1 MDYHDRS
8 NDSQETGSAEGSGD
22 LDLALTEK
30 LSANDIFLFGREHGH
45 YGRILSNPVV
55 PTPALAARGERE
67 IVGLCFTPR
76 DGNSLL
82 SSIAQTLRWLD
93 RDSLDD
99 RIECLRPY
107 LFQEI

>member
-1 MDYHDRS
+1 MRIPLAHRM
-8 NDSQETGSAEGSGD
+8 GD
-22 LDLALTEK
+22 KQMILRKGNLQPNVAL
-30 LSANDIFLFGREHGH
+30 F
-45 YGRILSNPVV
+45 
-55 PTPALAARGERE
+55 AR
-67 IVGLCFTPR
+67 FAPQ

-99 RIECLRPY
+99 RIDCLRPY